1 MGINYYKSIVS
12 FFVSIKGK
20 INISV
25 LFFINLFLI
34 AFFSSA
40 QNPKEDSLLKLALKV
55 SNNEKPALYNQLAAL
70 FRTSDPDK
78 TIEYANKAVQSAVT
92 SGNKKEKGYALSSL
106 GFAWMIKGIND
117 TAAVIEI
124 QAIEIGKELNDPKL
138 LGACYNTLGLLN
150 QNTGSIG
157 KSTDNFLLALRY
169 REQAK
174 DTNGMAA
181 TYNNLGQCYRVAG
194 LHLIALENLQKAEK
208 FYLATGNK
216 NGLGSA
222 YANIGA
228 VYLERKK
235 YNKAIYYFEKAMV
248 LRKETHNN
256 RGLSIVLSNLAELY
270 LATEQYEKSLAYAR
284 QSIEL
289 SKNIGDPELF
299 IAGHT
304 VLAKDFIKLNKLDS
318 AEMAI
323 RPAIDSS
330 IIYKNK
336 YKQVGAE
343 QIFADLLLKKG
354 KPIDAYWHL
363 YKAIEMKDSIFT
375 DRASEKVA
383 FLQTEIEKQKLESE
397 VQFKQQKDKEQKIVL
412 GLGLLI
418 VFLMA
423 LFLFNRYRLKNKTA
437 ETLQKQNTIIK
448 QKNKEIGDSINY
460 AKRIQSAL
468 LPLVKD
474 LERVFPEGFAIYKP
488 KDVVSG
494 DFYWFY
500 EKKKKYF
507 IAVAD
512 CTGHGVPGAFMSL
525 LGADK
530 LTQAVVD
537 KNLGHPSEILS
548 ELNNGIKAILKQN
561 ESDSELRDG
570 MDIALCSFEFTS
582 QGATLEY
589 AGANRPLYIIKKG
602 ELKEFSP
609 TKASIGG
616 LTTNNFSFANH
627 TVQLEKG
634 DTIYMFSDGFVDQFG
649 GPKEKKFSSKRLKEL
664 LLSIEHMPMQE
675 QEKELLRVFN
685 EWITFSN
692 KKFEQVDDILLM
704 GIRT

>member
-1 MGINYYKSIVS
+1 MKVKYYTSVVDIMNKR
-12 FFVSIKGK
+12 
-20 INISV
+20 NISA
-25 LFFINLFLI
+25 LIFINLFLI

-55 SNNEKPALYNQLAAL
+55 TDNEKPALYNQLAAL
-70 FRTSDPDK
+70 FRTNDPDK
-78 TIEYANKAVQSAVT
+78 TIDYANKAVQFAVI
-92 SGNKKEKGYALSSL
+92 SDNKKEKGYALSSL
-106 GFAWMIKGIND
+106 GFAWMIKGNTD
-117 TAAVIEI
+117 SATVVES
-124 QAIEIGKELNDPKL
+124 QAISIGKELNDPKL

-150 QNTGSIG
+150 EKTGNID
-157 KSTDNFLLALRY
+157 KSTDNYLQALHY
-169 REQAK
+169 RELAK

-181 TYNNLGQCYRVAG
+181 TLNNMGQSYRVAS
-194 LHLIALENLQKAEK
+194 LYLKALESLQKAESL
-208 FYLATGNK
+208 YLSTGNK

-222 YANIGA
+222 YANIGG
-228 VYLERKK
+228 VYLETKK
-235 YNKAIYYFEKAMV
+235 YSKAIHYFEKALK

-270 LATEQYEKSLAYAR
+270 FTIEQHEKSIKFAHE
-284 QSIEL
+284 SIEL
-289 SKNIGDPELF
+289 SKTISDPELF
-299 IAGHT
+299 VAGHM
-304 VLAKDFIKLNKLDS
+304 VLAKAFAKLNKLDS
-318 AEMAI
+318 AEIAI
-323 RPAIDSS
+323 LPAIDSS
-330 IIYKNK
+330 RVHDIKLK
-336 YKQVGAE
+336 LAGAE
-343 QIFADLLLKKG
+343 QVYSDILLKMG
-354 KPIDAYWHL
+354 KPVEAYAHL
-363 YKAIEMKDSIFT
+363 TKALETKDSIFT
-375 DRASEKVA
+375 NKASEKIA
-383 FLQTEIEKQKLESE
+383 FLQTEIEKQKRESE
-397 VQFKQQKDKEQKIVL
+397 VQLIEQKDKEQKIILSL
-412 GLGLLI
+412 GILMLL
-418 VFLMA
+418 VMA
-423 LFLFNRYRLKNKTA
+423 LFLFNRYRFKNRAA
-437 ETLQKQNTIIK
+437 ETLQKQNMIIE

-530 LTQAVVD
+530 LTHAVVD
-537 KNLGHPSEILS
+537 KNLDRPSEILS

-570 MDIALCSFEFTS
+570 MDIALCSFEFTP

-616 LTTNNFSFANH
+616 LTTNNFTFANH

-664 LLSIEHMPMQE
+664 LLSIDHMPMQE
-675 QEKELLRVFN
+675 QEKELLRMYN

-692 KKFEQVDDILLM
+692 KKFEQVDDVLLM
-704 GIRT
+704 GIRA